1 VVKRETGYTLVELV
15 VAMALFALL
24 LFVLMSVTNEMAFHE
39 RRLKLDFLRHPQVI
53 GVISRMR
60 RDVADGFGR
69 NPYGATTGSGETN
82 APKRLV
88 MEILAQSGG
97 TQVVV
102 WDFTTP
108 GMVERRA
115 HNVGGLDVW
124 RARGLPPDFT
134 AEIGA
139 VENPNPNGALGVR
152 IRARDSQG
160 LLAIDQVFF
169 PRTTGYDASKDV
181 PK

>member
-1 VVKRETGYTLVELV
+1 VVKRDAGYTLLELV

-69 NPYGATTGSGETN
+69 NPYGATTSSGETN

-88 MEILAQSGG
+88 MEILAE
-97 TQVVV
+97 
-102 WDFTTP
+102 
-108 GMVERRA
+108 ERRA
-115 HNVGGLDVW
+115 YNVGGLNVW
-124 RARGLPPDFT
+124 RARGLPSDFT

-160 LLAIDQVFF
+160 LLAIDQIFF
-169 PRTTGYDASKDV
+169 PRTTGYDASKEV